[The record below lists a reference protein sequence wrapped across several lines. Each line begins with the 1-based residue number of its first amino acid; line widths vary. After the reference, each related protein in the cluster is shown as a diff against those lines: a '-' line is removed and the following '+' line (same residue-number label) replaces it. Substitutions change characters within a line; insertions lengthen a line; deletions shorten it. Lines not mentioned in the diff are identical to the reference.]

1 MKVFQIRSSIVLIL
15 SFSLIGSGILVPN
28 SSAQDAQIP
37 DWIKNVAGWWANG
50 EISENQFLDA
60 IGYLINNNI
69 ISIPF
74 MPCSEKTESLTTSS
88 DKKVPDWIKN
98 VAGWWANGEISE
110 NEFLTGI
117 EYLINNNI
125 ILLDFIPC
133 SIITESQTISSAKLV
148 PDWVKNNA
156 KWWSEDLIED
166 ADFVNGIEYLIKKQ
180 IIGIDNKK
188 ILGNVP
194 LEDVTFSPSWQ
205 INKNNLVFTASSFFE
220 IYAKPGDCI
229 VSDEGNLI
237 WRSLSLALN
246 PNKMDMYNEVA
257 VWNDPQKTV
266 VVYPFL
272 TFSAYNEPGFY
283 DYYSG
288 ECDDCTTTKIT
299 QPTVLYTSSGI
310 GHQAL
315 TLLGYTSITDT
326 EIDRNPSILQQFDK
340 VIMLHNEYV
349 TRVMFDAITSHPN
362 VIYLYPNALY
372 AEIEVDYVE
381 QTITL
386 IRGHNYPEPEI
397 TNGFDWEFDN
407 THPYEFDSVCLDM
420 GIYNIENG
428 WMTTCYPENL
438 FLQNTEQLFKLLKLN
453 KDL

>member
-1 MKVFQIRSSIVLIL
+1 MKVFQVRFLTVLIL
-15 SFSLIGSGILVPN
+15 FISLLGSTILIPN
-28 SSAQDAQIP
+28 SLAQEDAQIP

-50 EISENQFLDA
+50 EISEN
-60 IGYLINNNI
+60 
-69 ISIPF
+69 
-74 MPCSEKTESLTTSS
+74 
-88 DKKVPDWIKN
+88 
-98 VAGWWANGEISE
+98 
-110 NEFLTGI
+110 EFLAGI

-133 SIITESQTISSAKLV
+133 SIKTESQTISSAKLV

-166 ADFVNGIEYLIKKQ
+166 TDFVNGIEYLIKKQ
-180 IIGIDNKK
+180 IISIDNKN

-194 LEDVTFSPSWQ
+194 LEDVTFSSSWQ
-205 INKNNLVFTASSFFE
+205 INKNYLVFASSSFFE
-220 IYAKPGDCI
+220 IYAKSGDCI

-315 TLLGYTSITDT
+315 TILGYPSISDI
-326 EIDRNPSILQQFDK
+326 EIDKNPSILQQFDK
-340 VIMLHNEYV
+340 VIMLHSEYV
-349 TRVMFDAITSHPN
+349 TRTMFDAITNHPN
-362 VIYLYPNALY
+362 VLYLYPNALY
-372 AEIEVDYVE
+372 AEIEVNYMDE
-381 QTITL
+381 TITL

-397 TNGFDWEFDN
+397 TNGFDWEFEN
-407 THPYEFDSVCLDM
+407 THPYEFDSECKILE
-420 GIYNIENG
+420 IYRIKNG
-428 WMTTCYPENL
+428 HMTNCYPENV
-438 FLQNTEQLFKLLKLN
+438 FLKDGEQIFKLLKLI

>member
-1 MKVFQIRSSIVLIL
+1 MKVFQVRFLTVLIL
-15 SFSLIGSGILVPN
+15 FISLLGSTILIPN
-28 SSAQDAQIP
+28 SLAQEDAQIP

-50 EISENQFLDA
+50 EISEN
-60 IGYLINNNI
+60 
-69 ISIPF
+69 
-74 MPCSEKTESLTTSS
+74 
-88 DKKVPDWIKN
+88 
-98 VAGWWANGEISE
+98 
-110 NEFLTGI
+110 EFLAGI

-133 SIITESQTISSAKLV
+133 SIKTESQTISSAKLV

-166 ADFVNGIEYLIKKQ
+166 TDFVNGIEYLIKKQ
-180 IIGIDNKK
+180 IISIDNKK

-194 LEDVTFSPSWQ
+194 LEDVTFSSSWQ
-205 INKNNLVFTASSFFE
+205 INKNFLVFASSSFFE
-220 IYAKPGDCI
+220 IYGKSGDCS
-229 VSDEGNLI
+229 VSDKGNLI

-246 PNKMDMYNEVA
+246 PNKMDMYSEVA

-272 TFSAYNEPGFY
+272 TYSAYNEPGFY

-288 ECDDCTTTKIT
+288 KCNDCTTTKIT

-315 TLLGYTSITDT
+315 TILGYPSIPDI
-326 EIDRNPSILQQFDK
+326 EIDKNPSILQQFDK
-340 VIMLHNEYV
+340 VIMLHSEYV
-349 TRVMFDAITSHPN
+349 TRTMFDAITNHPN
-362 VIYLYPNALY
+362 VFYLYPNALY
-372 AEIEVDYVE
+372 AEIEVNYMDE
-381 QTITL
+381 TITL
-386 IRGHNYPEPEI
+386 IRGHNYPEPGI
-397 TNGFDWEFDN
+397 TNGFDWELDN

-420 GIYNIENG
+420 EIYKIENG
-428 WMTTCYPENL
+428 WMTNCYPENL
-438 FLQNTEQLFKLLKLN
+438 FLQNTEQLFKLLKLI